1 MCPDPCIGSA
11 LGGITAAVPW
21 GRSLHG
27 SAAGG
32 PAGRATGLEGVAE
45 GFIRRERETC
55 EAALRL
61 ARDHALRGCRIG
73 LIGDPHVA
81 PRLAEFVEDLGGR
94 FAGWLSTQYPAPELD
109 GIPGPDAL
117 TRAEVDLVLTST
129 MGCEVLGQRRI
140 PYLEFGF
147 PSYGRHALS
156 ETPFLGY
163 RGAVSLAE
171 HLANSI
177 RFFEDLRATG
187 LLEPARPFRHE
198 PAL

>member
-1 MCPDPCIGSA
+1 MSPDPCIGSA

-27 SAAGG
+27 SAAGA

-61 ARDHALRGCRIG
+61 ARDHALRGRRIG

-81 PRLAEFVEDLGGR
+81 PRLAEFVEDL
-94 FAGWLSTQYPAPELD
+94 
-109 GIPGPDAL
+109 
-117 TRAEVDLVLTST
+117 
-129 MGCEVLGQRRI
+129 
-140 PYLEFGF
+140 
-147 PSYGRHALS
+147 
-156 ETPFLGY
+156 
-163 RGAVSLAE
+163 
-171 HLANSI
+171 
-177 RFFEDLRATG
+177 RATG